1 MAMEKLSVDV
11 GVYGWGCV
19 TAVSY
24 FLLNGD
30 DDGDSEI
37 DDNHHKEV
45 MKILYVD
52 SDEEHVNNVRDM
64 YVNTWKGMKTLG
76 EIGNSNEKYHI
87 KSKAIFHHQGGR
99 SRPSPILV
107 KLNFDKRKV
116 FKE

>member
-1 MAMEKLSVDV
+1 M
-11 GVYGWGCV
+11 

-24 FLLNGD
+24 FLLYGD

-64 YVNTWKGMKTLG
+64 YVNT
-76 EIGNSNEKYHI
+76 
-87 KSKAIFHHQGGR
+87 
-99 SRPSPILV
+99 
-107 KLNFDKRKV
+107 
-116 FKE
+116 